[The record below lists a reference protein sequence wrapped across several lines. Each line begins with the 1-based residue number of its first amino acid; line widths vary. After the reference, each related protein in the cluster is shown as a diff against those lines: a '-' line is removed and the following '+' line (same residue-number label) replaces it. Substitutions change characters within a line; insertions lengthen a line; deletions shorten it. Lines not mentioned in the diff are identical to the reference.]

1 MSGKSYQTEVKKIK
15 LEDNKEKLTSIG
27 AVYENLVVR
36 SFTSLCKDFSTK
48 QLDDRNL
55 QAHNYFSNTSKIV
68 LTIFLKCYFL

>member
-27 AVYENLVVR
+27 GVYENLVVR

-48 QLDDRNL
+48 QVDDRNL
-55 QAHNYFSNTSKIV
+55 QAYNYFSNTSKIV
-68 LTIFLKCYFL
+68 LTIFLKCIFL